1 MDFSCGSYGIPH
13 ESKPAD
19 TRDRHGVFL
28 SQDESTAAEEET
40 VLPVSA
46 RDYDNADSWT
56 ISSLPE
62 ASRKED
68 DDSSLTTVTP
78 LSCYSED
85 CYIGSSTLSEIS
97 SLLSWADGYLQQFD
111 GYDIDSYD
119 SRDGV
124 IDLKEISHLII
135 DGILAE
141 ILSR

>member
-1 MDFSCGSYGIPH
+1 MRFIRN
-13 ESKPAD
+13 PARVQASRH
-19 TRDRHGVFL
+19 RDRHGVFL

-40 VLPVSA
+40 VPVSA

-62 ASRKED
+62 APRKED
-68 DDSSLTTVTP
+68 DDWSLTTVTT
-78 LSCYSED
+78 LSSYNED

-111 GYDIDSYD
+111 GYDINSYD

>member
-13 ESKPAD
+13 ESKPAN
-19 TRDRHGVFL
+19 TQDRHGVFA

-40 VLPVSA
+40 VNVSA

-62 ASRKED
+62 ED
-68 DDSSLTTVTP
+68 EGSSLTTVTP
-78 LSCYSED
+78 LSSYSED

-97 SLLSWADGYLQQFD
+97 SLLSWADGYLMQFN
-111 GYDIDSYD
+111 GYDMDNYDNNGAIDN
-119 SRDGV
+119 
-124 IDLKEISHLII
+124 KEISHLII

>member
-19 TRDRHGVFL
+19 TRDRYGVFQ

-40 VLPVSA
+40 VPVSA

-62 ASRKED
+62 APRKED
-68 DDSSLTTVTP
+68 DDWSLTTVTT
-78 LSCYSED
+78 LSSYSED

-111 GYDIDSYD
+111 GYDIDSYN